1 MLPLIDNSVLE
12 NNPQF
17 ANLYKGLTELL
28 LNGDGSTKLAPQ
40 NPVAQEREAVTE
52 ELNKHRLKA
61 AEETLLIHALSTTGP
76 DLVPIPVEQPDSK
89 LQKSIPGGLP
99 VQRRFERQRLT
110 QPPPPPASIPP
121 NLKQPLTDLLLL
133 LPSFLSLD
141 LTSPDSEQP
150 PPLDAES
157 LALILTSPPLS
168 QLPSLLPH
176 IGPLLS
182 ATLHSRALE
191 LAHIV
196 IRLSHPPASI
206 NTTTT
211 SNTHRQISHLSA
223 QISCLISET
232 RPMLEA
238 SVLKSRLAIAEA
250 ARDLLSKYT
259 VALSHLV
266 KTLEAKHGP
275 VARSLEFKAS
285 ETALLAAKAEK
296 ECEVVVLGVKK
307 EVYTPEVRRALGSCR
322 EWLVGEQKRVG
333 EEIERGSELL
343 GLYGVMV
350 GEGGDPE
357 KERVM
362 REIARVYG
370 EMEREVHVVRRDLE
384 RLGRV

>member
-1 MLPLIDNSVLE
+1 MLPPIDNSVLE

-28 LNGDGSTKLAPQ
+28 LNEDGSTKLPPQ

-76 DLVPIPVEQPDSK
+76 DPVPIPVEQPDSK
-89 LQKSIPGGLP
+89 LEKSIPGGLP
-99 VQRRFERQRLT
+99 RVQRRFERQRLT
-110 QPPPPPASIPP
+110 QPPPASIPP

-141 LTSPDSEQP
+141 FTSPDSEQTP
-150 PPLDAES
+150 ILDAES

-176 IGPLLS
+176 LGPLLS

-191 LAHIV
+191 LADI
-196 IRLSHPPASI
+196 IRLSHPSSI
-206 NTTTT
+206 NTTTTT
-211 SNTHRQISHLSA
+211 SNTHRQISHLPA
-223 QISCLISET
+223 KVSCLISET

-238 SVLKSRLAIAEA
+238 SVLTSRLAIAEA

-296 ECEVVVLGVKK
+296 ECEVVMLGVKK
-307 EVYTPEVRRALGSCR
+307 EVYTLEVRRALASCL

-333 EEIERGSELL
+333 EEIERGTDLL

-357 KERVM
+357 KEKVM

-370 EMEREVHVVRRDLE
+370 EMEREVDVVRRDLE
-384 RLGRV
+384 RLERG